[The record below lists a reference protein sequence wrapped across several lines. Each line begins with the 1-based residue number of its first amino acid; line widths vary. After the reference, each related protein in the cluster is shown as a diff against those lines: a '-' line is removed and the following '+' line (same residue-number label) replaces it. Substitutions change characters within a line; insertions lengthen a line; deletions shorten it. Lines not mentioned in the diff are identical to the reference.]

1 MRLQL
6 AHRAVLRGLLFASPW
21 IVGFLV
27 FQLIPIIASAYFSL
41 TNFNLFQEPQ
51 FVGLRNYQ
59 RLASDEL
66 FWKSLFNT
74 LYLTVIGVPISL
86 TAALAAA
93 LALNMRVRG
102 QWLFRTIV
110 FLPTVVPVVAA
121 TYIWRWLLNSQ
132 YGYVNQALVAFHLGQ
147 PLWLDD
153 PFWTKPALILMS
165 LWVTGSAMIVFL
177 ASLQDV
183 PEEYYE
189 AAVIDGAGAWAKFWH
204 VTLPLI
210 SPVIL
215 FETIIASIFLLQ
227 YFTQAYLLGQTRFN
241 AASGGPENSMLVYG
255 LYLFQQAFI
264 NLNMG
269 YASAMAWVLLFVAL
283 AGTLLLLFVSRDR
296 VFYAGD

>member
-1 MRLQL
+1 MT
-6 AHRAVLRGLLFASPW
+6 HRSVLRGLLFASPW
-21 IVGFLV
+21 ILGFV
-27 FQLIPIIASAYFSL
+27 IFQLIPIVASAYFSL
-41 TNFNLFQEPQ
+41 TNFNLFQTPQ

-59 RLASDEL
+59 RLAGDEL
-66 FWKSLFNT
+66 FWKSLTNT
-74 LYLTVIGVPISL
+74 LYLTVIGVPVSL

-93 LALNMRVRG
+93 LALNMKVRG
-102 QWLFRTIV
+102 QSFFRLVV

-121 TYIWRWLLNSQ
+121 TYIWRWLLNAQ
-132 YGYVNQALVAFHLGQ
+132 YGYVNETLGAVGLGQ

-165 LWVTGSAMIVFL
+165 LWVTGSAMVVFL
-177 ASLQDV
+177 AALQEV
-183 PEEYYE
+183 PEVYYE
-189 AAVIDGAGAWAKFWH
+189 AAVIDGAGAWAKFRH

-215 FETIIASIFLLQ
+215 FETIIASIFTLQ
-227 YFTQAYLLGQTRFN
+227 YFTQAFLLGQTRLN
-241 AASGGPENSMLVYG
+241 AASGGPENSLLVYG

-283 AGTLLLLFVSRDR
+283 AGTWVLLRVSRNR
-296 VFYAGD
+296 VFYGGD

>member
-1 MRLQL
+1 
-6 AHRAVLRGLLFASPW
+6 
-21 IVGFLV
+21 
-27 FQLIPIIASAYFSL
+27 L

-59 RLASDEL
+59 RLAADEL

-86 TAALAAA
+86 AAALVAA

-132 YGYVNQALVAFHLGQ
+132 YGYVNQALVGLHLGQ

-153 PFWTKPALILMS
+153 PLWTKPALILMS
-165 LWVTGSAMIVFL
+165 LWVTGSAMVVFL

-189 AAVIDGAGAWAKFWH
+189 AAVIDGAGAWSKFWH

-215 FETIIASIFLLQ
+215 FETIIASIFTLQ

-255 LYLFQQAFI
+255 LYLFHQAFI

-283 AGTLLLLFVSRDR
+283 AGTLLLLLVSRDR

>member
-1 MRLQL
+1 MTLKLSQ
-6 AHRAVLRGLLFASPW
+6 RAVLRGLIFASPW
-21 IVGFLV
+21 IVGFLI

-41 TNFNLFQEPQ
+41 TNFNLFQDPQ

-59 RLASDEL
+59 RLAADEL

-93 LALNMRVRG
+93 LPLNMRVRG

-110 FLPTVVPVVAA
+110 FLPSVVPLVAA
-121 TYIWRWLLNSQ
+121 TYIWRWLLNAQ
-132 YGYVNQALVAFHLGQ
+132 YGYINQALAVFHLAQ

-153 PFWTKPALILMS
+153 PLWTKPALILMS
-165 LWVTGSAMIVFL
+165 VWVTGSAMVVFL

-215 FETIIASIFLLQ
+215 FETIIASIFTLQ
-227 YFTQAYLLGQTRFN
+227 YFTQAYLLSQTRFN
-241 AASGGPENSMLVYG
+241 GASGGPENSLLVYG
-255 LYLFQQAFI
+255 LYVFQQAFV

-269 YASAMAWVLLFVAL
+269 YASAMAWVLLLVAL
-283 AGTLLLLFVSRDR
+283 A
-296 VFYAGD
+296 

>member
-1 MRLQL
+1 MRLKL
-6 AHRAVLRGLLFASPW
+6 SHRAVLRGLLFASPW
-21 IVGFLV
+21 IVGFLI
-27 FQLIPIIASAYFSL
+27 FQLIPLIASAYFSL
-41 TNFNLFQEPQ
+41 TNFNLFQDPQ

-86 TAALAAA
+86 AAGLAAA

-121 TYIWRWLLNSQ
+121 TYIWRWLLNAQ
-132 YGYVNQALVAFHLGQ
+132 YGYINQTLAAFHLGQ

-153 PFWTKPALILMS
+153 PLWTKPALILMS
-165 LWVTGSAMIVFL
+165 VWVTGSAMVVFL

-215 FETIIASIFLLQ
+215 FETIIASIFTLQ

-255 LYLFQQAFI
+255 LYLFHQAFI

-283 AGTLLLLFVSRDR
+283 GGTLLLLRVSRDR
-296 VFYAGD
+296 VFYASD

>member
-1 MRLQL
+1 M
-6 AHRAVLRGLLFASPW
+6 HRSVLRGLLFASPW
-21 IVGFLV
+21 IVGFV
-27 FQLIPIIASAYFSL
+27 IFQLVPIAASAYFSL
-41 TNFNLFQEPQ
+41 TNFNLFQDPQ

-59 RLASDEL
+59 RLASDAL
-66 FWKSLFNT
+66 FWKSLLNT
-74 LYLTVIGVPISL
+74 LYLTVIGVQVTL

-102 QWLFRTIV
+102 QSLFRLFV

-121 TYIWRWLLNSQ
+121 TYIWRWLLNAQ
-132 YGYVNQALVAFHLGQ
+132 YGYVNGALGAVGLGQ

-165 LWVTGSAMIVFL
+165 LWVTGSAMVVFL
-177 ASLQDV
+177 AALQDV
-183 PEEYYE
+183 PETYYE
-189 AAVIDGAGAWAKFWH
+189 AAVIDGAGPWAKFRH

-215 FETIIASIFLLQ
+215 FETIIAGIFTLQ
-227 YFTQAYLLGQTRFN
+227 YFTQAFLLGQTRLN
-241 AASGGPENSMLVYG
+241 AASGGPENSLLVYG
-255 LYLFQQAFI
+255 LYLFQQAFV

-283 AGTLLLLFVSRDR
+283 AGTWLLLRVSRDR